1 MNTDYEFQLMQLS
14 DSFFPSGMFSMSA
27 GLESFV
33 NLNKICNSN
42 DVQKFIKE
50 QIEFQLIPCDC
61 AVLSIAINGVKNN
74 DLEKIVEI
82 DNKYY
87 SMKLAKEIRNSSIRS
102 GKQILNCLKHIIQ
115 DSNNNNVFINHFD
128 KKIELNETPC
138 TYPVALAITAVYFK
152 IPIKSVMRVLLY
164 SFSSSVV
171 SAAIRLGVIQHLDAQ
186 KILMLLSEIINNKIS
201 KIIHE
206 KSINDIWQL
215 TPLTEIYQMKHE
227 HYESRMFIS

>member
-1 MNTDYEFQLMQLS
+1 MNTDYEFHLMQLS
-14 DSFFPSGMFSMSA
+14 DSFFPSGMFSMSG

-33 NLNKICNSN
+33 NLNKICNSD
-42 DVQKFIKE
+42 DVQKFIIE
-50 QIEFQLIPCDC
+50 QIEFQLLPCDC
-61 AVLSIAINGVKNN
+61 AVLSITIDGVKNN

-87 SMKLAKEIRNSSIRS
+87 SMKLAKEVRNSSIRS
-102 GKQILNCLKHIIQ
+102 GKQIFNCLKHIIL
-115 DSNNNNVFINHFD
+115 DSKDNNDMINQFD

-152 IPIKSVMRVLLY
+152 IPPQSVMRILLY

-171 SAAIRLGVIQHLDAQ
+171 SAAIRLGVIQHLVAQ
-186 KILMLLSEIINNKIS
+186 KILLSLSENINSIIS
-201 KIIHE
+201 KTTNE
-206 KSINDIWQL
+206 KSVNDVWQL

-227 HYESRMFIS
+227 HYESRMFIT